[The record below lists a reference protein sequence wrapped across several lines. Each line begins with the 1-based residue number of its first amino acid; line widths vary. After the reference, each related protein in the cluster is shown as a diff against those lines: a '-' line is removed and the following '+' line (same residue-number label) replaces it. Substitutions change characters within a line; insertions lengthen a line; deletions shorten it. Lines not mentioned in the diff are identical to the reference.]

1 MDTSQ
6 LQRAI
11 SLTIINLIC
20 QNWWETIRY
29 SIIHTFLKRMQHV
42 LFNKWSIIKAHSIFK
57 ISNGTRRANILLNR
71 CSILWCRGILMK
83 WRSSILI
90 GDMLCRSTWRRR
102 VRWLVSRIY
111 RTNLHRRLRRMLC
124 RLSPC
129 KTMSS
134 WHKVVKVSKSP
145 VTSRLAAQSK
155 LMCWF
160 QLLNRNRQSI
170 EKSKKT
176 LTSPQSNLL
185 AIQNHQP
192 RQTQLAFPSATSF
205 PVTPSTCLEQK
216 CKQSARYL
224 NITPRTPKMETN

>member
-1 MDTSQ
+1 M
-6 LQRAI
+6 
-11 SLTIINLIC
+11 
-20 QNWWETIRY
+20 
-29 SIIHTFLKRMQHV
+29 
-42 LFNKWSIIKAHSIFK
+42 HSIFK
-57 ISNGTRRANILLNR
+57 ISNGIRRANTLLNR
-71 CSILWCRGILMK
+71 CWILWCRAILMK
-83 WRSSILI
+83 WRNSILI

-102 VRWLVSRIY
+102 VRWLVSRIC
-111 RTNLHRRLRRMLC
+111 RTNLHRHLCRMLC

-145 VTSRLAAQSK
+145 VTNHLAVQSK

-170 EKSKKT
+170 EKSKKM

-192 RQTQLAFPSATSF
+192 RQIQLVSPSTTSF
-205 PVTPSTCLEQK
+205 PVKPSTFLQQK

-224 NITPRTPKMETN
+224 NITPQTPKMETN

>member
-1 MDTSQ
+1 MDTLQ

-20 QNWWETIRY
+20 QSWWETTRY
-29 SIIHTFLKRMQHV
+29 SIIPTFLKRMWHV

-57 ISNGTRRANILLNR
+57 IFNGIRRANTLLNR
-71 CSILWCRGILMK
+71 CWILWCRDILMK
-83 WRSSILI
+83 WRSSSLI
-90 GDMLCRSTWRRR
+90 GDMWCRSTWRRR

-111 RTNLHRRLRRMLC
+111 RTNLHRYSCRMLC

-145 VTSRLAAQSK
+145 VTNLLAVQSK
-155 LMCWF
+155 LTCWF

-176 LTSPQSNLL
+176 LRSPQSNLP

-192 RQTQLAFPSATSF
+192 RQTQLASPSATSF
-205 PVTPSTCLEQK
+205 PVKLSTFLEQK

-224 NITPRTPKMETN
+224 NITPQTPKMETN